1 MNIELNPDVAQS
13 LEPLPPP
20 ESRRLRGANLCQI
33 LHWLASGRV
42 AAQALT
48 QAYLEAIAAENAKL
62 NAYVA
67 LDSHAE
73 AQAEASAAR
82 RASGKFGR
90 LDGVPVAV
98 KDNFDVAGLPTGCG
112 LPGAHAPATSDAY
125 AVARLRGAGAVI
137 LGKTQVPE
145 ASLAATSNNPHTGA
159 AHNPHRLG
167 YQAGGSSGGCAVA
180 VAAGLAA
187 VAIGSDSLGS
197 IRIPASY
204 CGLFA
209 LKPTHGEISTRGMVP
224 AARRLDAVG
233 VMARSVHDLGV
244 MLHVLGGHDP
254 ADPRSRRRRVELAL
268 PDWEPG
274 KLRVGLLGNLDGFG
288 VEPGVNYAF
297 ERALMVLTHELENRR
312 YVGFGDLPLARARR
326 AAFFMIE
333 AEMLVIHE
341 KAFGDPAH
349 PVSSELNAWLDY
361 ACGKSAADYV
371 AADRLLDAAVVAARK
386 LFEEIDVL
394 VTPTT
399 PQTAFPLEAPVPD
412 NSGDFTC
419 IANLAGLPAVT
430 IPMGMTLDGLPAGMQ
445 FIGPPGS
452 DLRLLELAEVC
463 AAALDAAPAYPVGG

>member
-1 MNIELNPDVAQS
+1 MNVELSPVATES
-13 LEPLPPP
+13 LAPLPPP
-20 ESRRLRGANLCQI
+20 DAKRLRGAELCQI

-42 AAQALT
+42 SAQALT
-48 QAYLEAIAAENAKL
+48 QTYLDAIAAQNAKL

-67 LDSHAE
+67 LNPRALDE
-73 AQAEASAAR
+73 ARAGDVR
-82 RASGKFGR
+82 RASGKIGR

-112 LPGAHAPATSDAY
+112 LPGAHAPATADAH

-145 ASLAATSNNPHTGA
+145 AALAATSNNPHTGA
-159 AHNPHRLG
+159 AHNPFRHG
-167 YQAGGSSGGCAVA
+167 YQAGGSSGGCAAA

-204 CGLFA
+204 CGLYA
-209 LKPTHGEISTRGMVP
+209 LKPTSGEISVRGMVP
-224 AARRLDAVG
+224 AARRLDSVG
-233 VMARSVHDLGV
+233 LMARSVHDLGV
-244 MLHVLGGHDP
+244 LLHVLGGHDP
-254 ADPRSRRRRVELAL
+254 GDPRSRRRRVELAL

-274 KLRVGLLGNLDGFG
+274 KLRVGLLGDLGAFG
-288 VEPGVNYAF
+288 IEPGVKYAF
-297 ERALMVLTHELENRR
+297 ERALMALTHELENRR
-312 YVGFGDLPLARARR
+312 DVGFGDFPLARARR

-333 AEMLVIHE
+333 AEMLVTHAR
-341 KAFGDPAH
+341 AFADAAH
-349 PVSSELNAWLDY
+349 PVSPEMRKWLDY
-361 ACGKSAADYV
+361 ARGKSAADYV
-371 AADRLLDAAVVAARK
+371 AADRLLDDAVVAMRK
-386 LFEEIDVL
+386 MFAEVDVL

-399 PQTAFPLEAPVPD
+399 PQTAFPLEAPLPD

-419 IANLAGLPAVT
+419 IANLAGLPAIT

-463 AAALDAAPAYPVGG
+463 AAALDAAPAYPVGA